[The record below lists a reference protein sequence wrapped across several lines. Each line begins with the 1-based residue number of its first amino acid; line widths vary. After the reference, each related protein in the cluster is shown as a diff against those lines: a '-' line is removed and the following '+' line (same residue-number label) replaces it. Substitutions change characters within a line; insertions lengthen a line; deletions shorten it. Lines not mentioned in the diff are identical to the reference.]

1 MIQYLSS
8 RTHIPR
14 VTFNCTFKHEKKSTG
29 SDRRGAFSNGS
40 VSFVHVIH
48 RTKCA
53 PLLYTLLANLN
64 MCI

>member
-29 SDRRGAFSNGS
+29 SDRKGAFSNGS
-40 VSFVHVIH
+40 VSL
-48 RTKCA
+48 CA
-53 PLLYTLLANLN
+53 RYPSYQVRATALYAARKP
-64 MCI
+64 